1 MRDQVNEI
9 YALLRERDMR
19 RVGEKRHLENSLPR
33 PQRKP
38 LYAPVLAYAGVILT
52 KLGAVLQERY
62 ARPSDIS
69 VLRPETVSE

>member
-19 RVGEKRHLENSLPR
+19 RVGEKRQLENSLPR

-38 LYAPVLAYAGVILT
+38 IYAPILAYAGVLLS
-52 KLGAVLQERY
+52 KAGMMLQERY
-62 ARPSDIS
+62 ARPTDI
-69 VLRPETVSE
+69 VLRIEVVNE

>member
-19 RVGEKRHLENSLPR
+19 RVGEKRQLENSLPR

-38 LYAPVLAYAGVILT
+38 IYAPILAHAGVLLS
-52 KLGAVLQERY
+52 KAGMMLQERY
-62 ARPSDIS
+62 ARSTDI
-69 VLRPETVSE
+69 VLRIEAANE